1 MFLSAMMNLL
11 TGLTGKVPLLYI
23 LFVFILGVSPLW
35 FSNAKEW
42 KKPVK
47 SVKGQ
52 SWRRR
57 PRQIRRLPSL
67 SVLRWSKGLDASTSL
82 LKVAWDIGF
91 MPLLIQNSR

>member
-1 MFLSAMMNLL
+1 MSLSAMMIFL
-11 TGLTGKVPLLYI
+11 TGLTGKAPLLYI
-23 LFVFILGVSPLW
+23 LFIFILGVSPLW

-42 KKPVK
+42 ENPVK

-57 PRQIRRLPSL
+57 PRQIRRLPNL
-67 SVLRWSKGLDASTSL
+67 SILRWIKGLDASTSL

-91 MPLLIQNSR
+91 MPLLMQNSR